1 MTANQACCA
10 CGGGTTNGTVA
21 PSPTPAPT
29 PVCIDDPVGWYDSS
43 SPDYTCEWYGSKA
56 WYCESY
62 GDSWSNFGMT
72 ANQACCVCG
81 GGSTNGTVTPSPTPA
96 PTPVPTNNS
105 TSNVTTCTD
114 NPVGWYDIDGPFYN
128 CTWYAN
134 KIAFNGTCGDTG
146 DRWEN
151 FNTTANQAC
160 CVCGGGT
167 SNFTSNISDNMH
179 SYARKMVTKAFDYFY
194 PENEND
200 LEWQRQRH
208 LKKY

>member
-96 PTPVPTNNS
+96 PTPPQNE
-105 TSNVTTCTD
+105 CID
-114 NPVGWYDIDGPFYN
+114 NPVGWYDSAGPDINCEYLGSVYFDGN
-128 CTWYAN
+128 
-134 KIAFNGTCGDTG
+134 TCGYFG
-146 DRWEN
+146 DLIEN
-151 FNTTANQAC
+151 FGKTANQAC
-160 CVCGGGT
+160 CACGGGT
-167 SNFTSNISDNMH
+167 TSNSTSIITAQKGNMH
-179 SYARKMVTKAFDYFY
+179 YNVRNMLTTALDFVF
-194 PENEND
+194 PENEDD
-200 LEWQRQRH
+200 LEWQH
-208 LKKY
+208 